1 MTGKF
6 INVDIEIFSERP
18 LGRLKK
24 EFEELGAYH
33 LYCGR
38 HSSGYLL
45 TLEKNTFLR
54 ATLERRLVSLCRLVE
69 RLSPKG
75 RKLWD
80 AATVRSFDI
89 GIEASVGNPTVQVAV
104 PPALLQRIVA
114 LGGTVAVTVYAP
126 ETYSP

>member
-80 AATVRSFDI
+80 AATIRSFDI
-89 GIEASVGNPTVQVAV
+89 GIEAVDDHQAARFSVPEKLV
-104 PPALLQRIVA
+104 QRIA
-114 LGGTVAVTVYAP
+114 NLGGTLAVTVYAP
-126 ETYSP
+126 ETYPP